1 MAQLNTESTDKEL
14 KTSQSSAEDV
24 HLPNY
29 VVLEGCIGVGKT
41 TLASLW
47 SEAVEARKILE
58 VVEENPFLPEFYED
72 AKAQSH
78 LES

>member
-1 MAQLNTESTDKEL
+1 MAHLESVTNEKAL
-14 KTSQSSAEDV
+14 KVGAKSSAEDV

-47 SEAVEARKILE
+47 SEAVEAEKILE
-58 VVEENPFLPEFYED
+58 VVEENPFF
-72 AKAQSH
+72 
-78 LES
+78 